1 MATRGIGLSGLVTRG
16 SHSEV
21 KEPENYVCEPY
32 IQLLFSLEMSGPK
45 TVQDISFYLQSI
57 HLPIPRFILILKTS
71 NPTCTNRSIH

>member
-21 KEPENYVCEPY
+21 KEPKNYVCEPY

-45 TVQDISFYLQSI
+45 TVVTSSPKSKIFHFTFNIYTYHYLV
-57 HLPIPRFILILKTS
+57 LY
-71 NPTCTNRSIH
+71 